1 MNKMQV
7 LAMALSGL
15 TREQVKSAVE
25 AAYCTPG
32 RRVPTT
38 ADVYRHVLANQ
49 PPSPPLLDPV
59 AAAERILREV
69 QP

>member
-1 MNKMQV
+1 MNKMQQ
-7 LAMALSGL
+7 LSLALSGL
-15 TREQVKSAVE
+15 TREQVRLAVE
-25 AAYCTPG
+25 AAYCTPS
-32 RRVPTT
+32 RNVPTME
-38 ADVYRHVLANQ
+38 DVWRHVLASK